1 MSGPV
6 AGNKAGSLAS
16 DLCAQCARACDCTL
30 GCNRSRCQAT
40 GTRPLNGSTLL
51 RGRVLSG
58 LARQSNSDRSR
69 QKIVCYESKQYG

>member
-6 AGNKAGSLAS
+6 AGNRAGSLDS
-16 DLCAQCARACDCTL
+16 DLCARIACASARTL
-30 GCNRSRCQAT
+30 GRNHSRCQAT

-58 LARQSNSDRSR
+58 LTRQSNSDITR
-69 QKIVCYESKQYG
+69 QKIVCYESKHYE